1 MSQCSHLPLYNSAFF
16 LLKEFYKR
24 VPKFPKQYKYFLGGK
39 MTESLVEIIKLIQ
52 EANNQKSNY
61 KRVLCIDKIG
71 EKIDELLLYTR
82 IAGELFLFDKSEK
95 KEKKDK
101 DKEKEKVGVE
111 SEESNKAYLFL
122 SEKIVELSRQN
133 AGWKKYYTPQNP
145 AFSRSEGKEMPPSA
159 LARA

>member
-1 MSQCSHLPLYNSAFF
+1 MSQSSHLPLYNSAFF

-39 MTESLVEIIKLIQ
+39 TIESLVEIIKLIQ

-101 DKEKEKVGVE
+101 EKVGME

-122 SEKIVELSRQN
+122 SDKIVELSRQN

-145 AFSRSEGKEMPPSA
+145 AFGRSEGKEMPPSA

>member
-1 MSQCSHLPLYNSAFF
+1 MSQSSHLPLYNSAFF

-24 VPKFPKQYKYFLGGK
+24 VPRFPKQYKYFLGGK

-52 EANNQKSNY
+52 EANNQKNNY

-101 DKEKEKVGVE
+101 EKEKVGVE
-111 SEESNKAYLFL
+111 SEESNKVYLFL
-122 SEKIVELSRQN
+122 SDKIVELSRQN
-133 AGWKKYYTPQNP
+133 AGWKKYYIPRNP
-145 AFSRSEGKEMPPSA
+145 AFSGSEGKEMPPSA
-159 LARA
+159 LVRA

>member
-1 MSQCSHLPLYNSAFF
+1 MSQSSHLPLYNSTFF
-16 LLKEFYKR
+16 LLKEYHRR
-24 VPKFPKQYKYFLGGK
+24 VPKFPKQYKYFLGGR
-39 MTESLVEIIKLIQ
+39 MIESLVDIIKLIQ

-61 KRVLCIDKIG
+61 KRILCIDKIS

-82 IAGELFLFDKSEK
+82 IAGELFLFDRSEK

-111 SEESNKAYLFL
+111 KEESNRVYLFL

-133 AGWKKYYTPQNP
+133 AGWKKYYSPQNS
-145 AFSRSEGKEMPPSA
+145 AFGRSEGKEMPPSA
-159 LARA
+159 LHAV